1 MSWPRANITASRA
14 PFTVKHYLNP
24 HVRAVCNGARRA
36 RKSCHGSARERR
48 KKRERKK
55 MSKGHKIKCSSH
67 KVEAD

>member
-1 MSWPRANITASRA
+1 MQWSEEGQKKLPRLC
-14 PFTVKHYLNP
+14 K
-24 HVRAVCNGARRA
+24 
-36 RKSCHGSARERR
+36 RKKKEERR

>member
-1 MSWPRANITASRA
+1 MTESKYNSVARIFYCKTLSK
-14 PFTVKHYLNP
+14 F

-36 RKSCHGSARERR
+36 RKSYHGSARERR

-67 KVEAD
+67 KVEAN